1 MTERNIMDN
10 QEVQDSVYVND
21 DSIYNKKI
29 KNIDPPK
36 RDIGIDTEKEFLE
49 NIVQAGLSSY
59 LDMAKIQSF
68 SQISQNRNTI
78 YQLIDTMS
86 EDPTISAAL
95 EIYAED
101 TTEANDQGRIVW
113 CESEDPEVVKFVT
126 YLLDTMNVEK
136 NIYKWV
142 YSLCK
147 YGDLYLRLFR
157 ESEIAQD
164 PLFKSK
170 KDNKKEKLDEDIK
183 VKAFSDNDHLVH
195 YVEMVPNPAEM
206 FELTRFGKSCG
217 YIKADVIPTQSQVD
231 RLSTSYFRYSFK
243 QQDVTIFDAT
253 NFVHAALE
261 DNNTRNPEEVDLYLD
276 TLSNEKSDVN
286 TKITYQVRKGQP
298 IFYNAF
304 KVWRCM
310 MLLENSL
317 LLNRITKSSILRII
331 GVEVGDMDKTSVGPH
346 LMNIK
351 QLIEQK
357 AAFDVGNSMEEYTNP
372 GPIENNIYVP
382 THNGIGAISTQQ
394 VGGDVDVKGLADLDY
409 FKDRFY
415 TSLRIPKQYLG
426 DTDDATGFNGGTA
439 LSIISNRYAK
449 MIKRIQNIVVQC
461 LTDVVNLMIL
471 DKKNDSYINKFTLH
485 MLPPATEEDATRRDN
500 QSSEIQ
506 LISDVMNLLQDMESS
521 SAKLSILKL
530 MLSNVISDAQVLQ
543 IIQDEIDKLEEE
555 GSTSD
560 VESEDDMDININNSF
575 DSGGGS
581 DFDMGDMF
589 GSSEQSSSNEQPP
602 ESSDEMVLPTPGE
615 LNPDIDFSD
624 NTAEF

>member
-1 MTERNIMDN
+1 MDN
-10 QEVQDSVYVND
+10 QEVKDSVYVND

-29 KNIDPPK
+29 KNINPPK

-170 KDNKKEKLDEDIK
+170 KDVKKEKLDEDIK
-183 VKAFSDNDHLVH
+183 IKAFSDNDHLVH

-426 DTDDATGFNGGTA
+426 DTDDSTGFNGGTA

-449 MIKRIQNIVVQC
+449 MIKRIQNTVIQC

-506 LISDVMNLLQDMESS
+506 LISDVMNLLQDIESS
-521 SAKLSILKL
+521 SARLSILKL

-543 IIQDEIDKLEEE
+543 IIQDEIDNLEEE
-555 GSTSD
+555 GATSD
-560 VESEDDMDININNSF
+560 VESEDDMDINIHNSF

-581 DFDMGDMF
+581 DFDMSDMF
-589 GSSEQSSSNEQPP
+589 SSSEQSLSNEQPS
-602 ESSDEMVLPTPGE
+602 ESSGEMVLPTPGE

>member
-1 MTERNIMDN
+1 MDN

-276 TLSNEKSDVN
+276 TLSNEKSDIN

-426 DTDDATGFNGGTA
+426 DTDDSTGFNGGTA

-449 MIKRIQNIVVQC
+449 MIKRIQNTVVQC

-506 LISDVMNLLQDMESS
+506 LISDVMNLLQDVESS

-555 GSTSD
+555 GATSD

-581 DFDMGDMF
+581 DFDMSDMF
-589 GSSEQSSSNEQPP
+589 SSSEQSSQNEQPS

>member
-1 MTERNIMDN
+1 MDN
-10 QEVQDSVYVND
+10 QEVKDSVYVND

-59 LDMAKIQSF
+59 LDIAKIQSF

-170 KDNKKEKLDEDIK
+170 QDNKKEKLDEDIK

-276 TLSNEKSDVN
+276 TLSNEKSNMN

-449 MIKRIQNIVVQC
+449 MIKRIQNTVVQC

-555 GSTSD
+555 GSISD
-560 VESEDDMDININNSF
+560 AESEDDMDINVNNSF

-589 GSSEQSSSNEQPP
+589 SSSEQSSQDEQAP
-602 ESSDEMVLPTPGE
+602 ESSDEIVLPTPGE

>member
-1 MTERNIMDN
+1 MDN
-10 QEVQDSVYVND
+10 QEVKDSVYVND

-426 DTDDATGFNGGTA
+426 DTDDSTGFNGGTA

-449 MIKRIQNIVVQC
+449 MIKRIQNTVVQC

>member
-1 MTERNIMDN
+1 MDN
-10 QEVQDSVYVND
+10 QEVKDSVYVND

-59 LDMAKIQSF
+59 LDIAKIQSF

-276 TLSNEKSDVN
+276 TLSNEKSNMN

-449 MIKRIQNIVVQC
+449 MIKRIQNTVVQC

-555 GSTSD
+555 GSISD
-560 VESEDDMDININNSF
+560 AESEDDMDINVNNSF

-589 GSSEQSSSNEQPP
+589 SSSEQSSQDEQAP
-602 ESSDEMVLPTPGE
+602 ESSDEIVLPTPGE